1 MARIARVVAPGYA
14 YHITQRRKRRQQVFF
29 GDADYRAYLDLLEEW
44 CARHEVEVWAYCLM
58 ANHVHLMA
66 VPHSQEGLAKAIGET
81 HRRYTRLV
89 NFREGWRGYLW
100 QGRFASFPLERSHG
114 VACARY
120 IELNPVRAKLVD
132 EPEAWAWSSARAH
145 ITGKY
150 DGLIKCPKPL
160 AGPKE
165 WRSLLGLESSE
176 REARAIRQSERT
188 GRPLGSGRFI
198 SRLENLLDRP
208 LKKRKPGRKRTIMR
222 NK

>member
-14 YHITQRRKRRQQVFF
+14 HHITQRGKRRQQVFF

-58 ANHVHLMA
+58 ANHVHVMA

-150 DGLIKCPKPL
+150 DGLIKCRKPL
-160 AGPKE
+160 AGAKE
-165 WRSLLGLESSE
+165 WRSLLGTEPSE
-176 REARAIRQSERT
+176 RRERSGKAR
-188 GRPLGSGRFI
+188 GRAGRWDQVGS
-198 SRLENLLDRP
+198 
-208 LKKRKPGRKRTIMR
+208 
-222 NK
+222 

>member
-1 MARIARVVAPGYA
+1 MARLARVVAPGYA
-14 YHITQRRKRRQQVFF
+14 HHITQRGNRRQQVFF

-58 ANHVHLMA
+58 PNHVHLMA

-100 QGRFASFPLERSHG
+100 QGRFASFPLERAHG
-114 VACARY
+114 MASARY

-165 WRSLLGLESSE
+165 WRSLLGTEPSE

-208 LKKRKPGRKRTIMR
+208 LKKRKPGRK
-222 NK
+222 KASEEK